1 LAKAYYWISL
11 SANRGNARAREARD
25 YVSEQMSLEQVTA
38 AKRLIQ
44 TYEEQAAQQKA
55 CVFCNPA
62 NPSY

>member
-1 LAKAYYWISL
+1 
-11 SANRGNARAREARD
+11 
-25 YVSEQMSLEQVTA
+25 MSLEQVTA